1 MKNTEILH
9 TKYCVIYSR
18 CACGGSCVI
27 MDRIS
32 MCTCCSEN
40 SRILEKRQSENV
52 NCITEYPMFEA
63 AILTP
68 LILDIAYHQ
77 FCQEA
82 RERSWKLDGLQNAN
96 R

>member
-1 MKNTEILH
+1 MKNNEILH

-18 CACGGSCVI
+18 CTCGGSCVI

-40 SRILEKRQSENV
+40 CRILEKRQSENV